1 MSSGAAGVVELGAR
15 PGISDELGPPQS
27 GVPATA
33 GVLSANGAGSVN
45 AGRSVPGAHA
55 RVG

>member
-33 GVLSANGAGSVN
+33 GVLTANGAGSVS